1 MKTKVSLFVPFL
13 FIAAVCFGGKAY
25 SQTKWTPE
33 QRAQRMTDMLNK
45 QLSFSDDQAKA
56 VRDIIFDY
64 MSNHTRADFDKDE
77 LNGEI
82 EKVLTTDQKDKFEK
96 IKDNMYNN
104 NKNRKGYRKKF

>member
-1 MKTKVSLFVPFL
+1 MKTKVSLFIPFL
-13 FIAAVCFGGKAY
+13 FIIAVCLSGRINA
-25 SQTKWTPE
+25 QAKWTPE

-45 QLSFSDDQAKA
+45 QLSFSHDQAK
-56 VRDIIFDY
+56 VMHDIIFDY

-104 NKNRKGYRKKF
+104 RKHKGYKKKF